1 MKKKNCFGLKG
12 YAGGY
17 PSTQEQK
24 DDIKEYIAQY
34 GLEWDTPIK
43 EHPFYKDYLS
53 KFRIDWKV
61 ATPPEVFMSARE
73 KDLLVRLVLG
83 SFSSS
88 YSLSLTER
96 WKADPTEKAE
106 VDLRISV
113 ESKGQYISKTISELF
128 GLQIRRLFSIYIDE
142 QIHLL
147 MDAEDEDEIEEY
159 REEQQKRLQG
169 YADKMKDISS
179 DGSQFS
185 DLEKILS

>member
-12 YAGGY
+12 YAGDY

-24 DDIKEYIAQY
+24 DNIKEYIAQY
-34 GLEWDTPIK
+34 GLEWDTPIEK
-43 EHPFYKDYLS
+43 HPFYKDYLS

-61 ATPPEVFMSARE
+61 ATPPEVLMSARE
-73 KDLLVRLVLG
+73 KNLLVRLVLG

-88 YSLSLTER
+88 YSLALTER
-96 WKADPTEKAE
+96 WKANPTGKAE

-113 ESKGQYISKTISELF
+113 KSDGRYISKTVSDLWSF
-128 GLQIRRLFSIYIDE
+128 QIRRLFSIYIDE
-142 QIHLL
+142 QINLL
-147 MDAEDEDEIEEY
+147 MAADDEDDMEEY

-185 DLEKILS
+185 DLERILC

>member
-1 MKKKNCFGLKG
+1 MKKKNCFGLRC
-12 YAGGY
+12 ANDY
-17 PSTQEQK
+17 PSTQEQE

-34 GLEWDTPIK
+34 GLEWDTPIE

-53 KFRIDWKV
+53 KFKIDWNL
-61 ATPPEVFMSARE
+61 ATPDGVWMTKRD

-88 YSLSLTER
+88 YSLAFTER
-96 WKADPTEKAE
+96 WKANPTGKGE
-106 VDLRISV
+106 VDLSISV
-113 ESKGQYISKTISELF
+113 KSGGQYITKTVSELWGF
-128 GLQIRRLFSIYIDE
+128 QIRRLFSVYIDE

-147 MDAEDEDEIEEY
+147 MAVEDEDEMEEY

-169 YADKMKDISS
+169 YAEKMEDTSS
-179 DGSQFS
+179 EESQFS

>member
-1 MKKKNCFGLKG
+1 MKKKNCFGLRC
-12 YAGGY
+12 ANDY

-24 DDIKEYIAQY
+24 DDINEYIAQY
-34 GLEWDTPIK
+34 GLEWDTPIE

-53 KFRIDWKV
+53 KFKINWKL
-61 ATPPEVFMSARE
+61 ATPDGVWMTKRE
-73 KDLLVRLVLG
+73 KDLLVKLVIG

-88 YSLSLTER
+88 YSLALTER

-113 ESKGQYISKTISELF
+113 ESKGQYISNTISDLF
-128 GLQIRRLFSIYIDE
+128 GFQISRLFSIYIDE

-147 MDAEDEDEIEEY
+147 MAAEDEDEIEEY
-159 REEQQKRLQG
+159 REERQKRLQG

-179 DGSQFS
+179 EVSKFS
-185 DLEKILS
+185 DLEKLLG

>member
-1 MKKKNCFGLKG
+1 MKKKNCFGLRC
-12 YAGGY
+12 ANDY
-17 PSTQEQK
+17 PSTQEQE

-34 GLEWDTPIK
+34 GLEWDTPIE

-53 KFRIDWKV
+53 KFKIDWNL
-61 ATPPEVFMSARE
+61 ATPDGVWMTKRD

-88 YSLSLTER
+88 YSLSFTEG
-96 WKADPTEKAE
+96 WKANPTGMAE

-113 ESKGQYISKTISELF
+113 RSDGKYISKTVSDLW
-128 GLQIRRLFSIYIDE
+128 GGQIRRLFSIYIDE

-147 MDAEDEDEIEEY
+147 MAAEDEDEIEEY
-159 REEQQKRLQG
+159 REERQKRLQG
-169 YADKMKDISS
+169 YADKMEDISS